1 MCENDIAL
9 FKRALVEGLSNKI
22 DREISKCKEDIVVSP
37 AHDRAMNEIIT
48 AAERKSSRSARFKKI
63 IAILVA
69 AALLLTGCA
78 VIYRDEIRSFIEEIY
93 ETFVKVN
100 YTDSTEDNEAIEDA
114 YELSYLPDGYRLE
127 KECLYST
134 KIKYK
139 YKNPA
144 GGIILY
150 EQRKWDSLTFYA
162 DIENGYKKMLYGIC
176 SYDIYYKE
184 TKEHVSY
191 IWNDGEYM
199 FRMYFNEIISGEELK
214 LIIEGIK

>member
-37 AHDRAMNEIIT
+37 AHDRVMNEIIT

-100 YTDSTEDNEAIEDA
+100 YNEDKNGEGLEYF
-114 YELSYLPDGYRLE
+114 YELTYIPEGYSLE
-127 KECLYST
+127 FSIQETIKVKYVFTNSNGD
-134 KIKYK
+134 KI
-139 YKNPA
+139 A
-144 GGIILY
+144 FM
-150 EQRKWDSLTFYA
+150 QSLLDTRNFYI
-162 DIENGYKKMLYGIC
+162 DIENGYTKLVNI
-176 SYDIYYKE
+176 SRYDMYYKC
-184 TKEHVSY
+184 TKGRKY
-191 IWNDGEYM
+191 YLWNDGKYM
-199 FRMYFNEIISGEELK
+199 FSLISDIELPTDELN
-214 LIIEGIK
+214 LIMEGIK